1 MTRERQIKSKHVCD
15 QLTKYSVLISVLK
28 FCNDKEWISS
38 SVHRLLFDYS
48 LFLSLLN
55 IFLCREYISS
65 CTLIT
70 ANFSYIPIA
79 SSFEFSNISIDRPCC
94 CFVLIAPFF
103 FPDTSLRPRPSYH
116 QVVDYAF
123 PPFFSPSLLF
133 FFSRVSATR
142 YRGGRKCVAEGRRTR
157 SIHPSAFISTQFHAA
172 RARQETG
179 KWAAFVKF

>member
-1 MTRERQIKSKHVCD
+1 MIKNEFHRVFTD
-15 QLTKYSVLISVLK
+15 YYSI
-28 FCNDKEWISS
+28 I
-38 SVHRLLFDYS
+38 
-48 LFLSLLN
+48 LSLSFLRVN

-133 FFSRVSATR
+133 FFLSRISHAIQGWQEVC
-142 YRGGRKCVAEGRRTR
+142 RGGKEDTLDSPVRFYFDTVSRGTRTPR
-157 SIHPSAFISTQFHAA
+157 D
-172 RARQETG
+172 RQMSG
-179 KWAAFVKF
+179 IR

>member
-1 MTRERQIKSKHVCD
+1 M
-15 QLTKYSVLISVLK
+15 
-28 FCNDKEWISS
+28 
-38 SVHRLLFDYS
+38 
-48 LFLSLLN
+48 N

-65 CTLIT
+65 CTLIA

-133 FFSRVSATR
+133 FFSLAYQPRDTGVAGSVSRREGGHARFTR
-142 YRGGRKCVAEGRRTR
+142 PLLFRHSFTRHAHAKRPANERRSLNFNEVPARR
-157 SIHPSAFISTQFHAA
+157 S
-172 RARQETG
+172 
-179 KWAAFVKF
+179 